1 MEPTETVA
9 PGEQAQGGAA
19 QGGEAQFEQA
29 QGGEAQFE
37 PAEREQQELSPLDAA
52 LARAAEAEGKRDEYL
67 ADLQRLAAEF
77 DNFRKRVARD
87 QQALV
92 ARAAERLVAEL
103 IPVLDDLERAV
114 AVAAESAEATLEEGM
129 RMVQRALH
137 GALAREGLEEVT
149 VDGPFD
155 PHQHEALMQ
164 QPSEAAEGTVI
175 QVLQKGYRLGD
186 RVVRP
191 ARVII
196 AGPLPEPQQA
206 PPSQQGPP
214 TQPEPPQG
222 A

>member
-9 PGEQAQGGAA
+9 ADGDALGAA
-19 QGGEAQFEQA
+19 
-29 QGGEAQFE
+29 AQFE
-37 PAEREQQELSPLDAA
+37 PVEREEQELSPLDAA
-52 LARAAEAEGKRDEYL
+52 LARVGEAELKRDEYL
-67 ADLQRLAAEF
+67 ADLQRLAADF

-137 GALAREGLEEVT
+137 GALAREGLEEVA

-164 QPSEAAEGTVI
+164 QPSEAPEGTVI

-196 AGPLPEPQQA
+196 AGPLPQA
-206 PPSQQGPP
+206 PPS
-214 TQPEPPQG
+214 QPEPPQG

>member
-9 PGEQAQGGAA
+9 ADGDALGAA
-19 QGGEAQFEQA
+19 AQFELI
-29 QGGEAQFE
+29 
-37 PAEREQQELSPLDAA
+37 EREEQELSPLDAA
-52 LARAAEAEGKRDEYL
+52 LARVGEAELKRDEYL
-67 ADLQRLAAEF
+67 ADLQRLAADF

-92 ARAAERLVAEL
+92 ARAAERRVAEL

-137 GALAREGLEEVT
+137 GALAREGLEEVA

-164 QPSEAAEGTVI
+164 QPSEAPEGTVI

-196 AGPLPEPQQA
+196 AGPLPQA
-206 PPSQQGPP
+206 PPS
-214 TQPEPPQG
+214 QPEPPQG

>member
-9 PGEQAQGGAA
+9 ADGDALGAA
-19 QGGEAQFEQA
+19 
-29 QGGEAQFE
+29 AQFE
-37 PAEREQQELSPLDAA
+37 PVEREEQELSPLDAA
-52 LARAAEAEGKRDEYL
+52 LARVGEAELKRDEYL
-67 ADLQRLAAEF
+67 ADLQRLAADF

-92 ARAAERLVAEL
+92 ARAAGRLVAEL

-137 GALAREGLEEVT
+137 GALAREGLEEVA

-164 QPSEAAEGTVI
+164 QPSEAPEGTVI

-196 AGPLPEPQQA
+196 AGPLPQA
-206 PPSQQGPP
+206 PPS
-214 TQPEPPQG
+214 QPEPPQG

>member
-1 MEPTETVA
+1 MEPTDTVA
-9 PGEQAQGGAA
+9 ADGDALGGAA
-19 QGGEAQFEQA
+19 QFESV
-29 QGGEAQFE
+29 
-37 PAEREQQELSPLDAA
+37 EREEQELSPLDAA
-52 LARAAEAEGKRDEYL
+52 LARLGEAELKRDEYL
-67 ADLQRLAAEF
+67 ADLQRLAADF

-137 GALAREGLEEVT
+137 GALAREGLEEVA

-164 QPSEAAEGTVI
+164 QPSEAPEGTVI

-196 AGPLPEPQQA
+196 AGPLPQA
-206 PPSQQGPP
+206 PPS
-214 TQPEPPQG
+214 QPEPPQG

>member
-1 MEPTETVA
+1 MEPTHTVA
-9 PGEQAQGGAA
+9 PG
-19 QGGEAQFEQA
+19 GEAQSDEVRF
-29 QGGEAQFE
+29 G
-37 PAEREQQELSPLDAA
+37 PVEREEQELSTLEAA
-52 LARAAEAEGKRDEYL
+52 LARVAEAEGKRDEYL
-67 ADLQRLAAEF
+67 ADLQRLAADF

-129 RMVQRALH
+129 RMVQRGLQ
-137 GALAREGLEEVT
+137 GALAREGLEEVA

-164 QPSEAAEGTVI
+164 QPSEAPEGTVI

-196 AGPLPEPQQA
+196 AGPPPQA
-206 PPSQQGPP
+206 PAPA
-214 TQPEPPQG
+214 EPPQG
-222 A
+222 T